1 MAGGVGGGAAG
12 AGPGAAG
19 PGAGAVLL
27 RRVRVHGA
35 PGGERDVLLAAGRV
49 RAIADD
55 LRPGAAGAAG
65 SPGARVPAGAEVV
78 DCGGAVLL
86 PGLVDAHV
94 HLTQW
99 AAARRRVDV
108 LPARSAREAVD
119 LLARHAPPGEDLVL
133 GHGFRDAL
141 WPDAPHRDLLDE
153 RFGARPVVV
162 VSQDLHAAWV
172 SSAAAARFGVAEPTG
187 VVREAEAMA
196 LTAAAGDVGADALD
210 RWVAEAAAAAAARGV
225 TGVVDLEHAPPA
237 VWARRAALGEPAVR
251 VSVGVWP
258 QWLDDALARGLRS
271 GAALPGA
278 GARVRV
284 GPVKLVVDGSL
295 GTRTAYC
302 CDAYPPPAP
311 AGPHGVLRLPPR
323 ELEAL
328 LRRAAAHGFD
338 AAVHAIGDA
347 AVAVALDGFAA
358 AGCTGRVEHAQQ
370 VRAQDLP
377 RFAQL
382 GVVASVQPR
391 HAPDDRDLCEVHWAH
406 GAGRAYPYAALHAAG
421 AELRLGSDA
430 PVAPLDPWDAV
441 AAAVHRSVDGRPA
454 WHPEQHLPLDVA
466 LRAAC
471 DGRAAVRAGDVAD
484 AVLVAEPPA
493 AVLAAGGAAALR
505 RTEVLGTLVGGAWT
519 HRAGV

>member
-1 MAGGVGGGAAG
+1 MPDRPAPADPA
-12 AGPGAAG
+12 P
-19 PGAGAVLL
+19 AVLL

-35 PGGERDVLLAAGRV
+35 PAADRERDVLLAGGRV
-49 RAIADD
+49 VAIGDD
-55 LRPGAAGAAG
+55 LRGELPGPVPGAD
-65 SPGARVPAGAEVV
+65 AEVV
-78 DCGGAVLL
+78 EAGGAVLL

-108 LPARSAREAVD
+108 LAAGSAREAVD
-119 LLARHAPPGEDLVL
+119 LLARGAAPGDDLVL

-141 WPDAPHRDLLDE
+141 WPDEPHRDLLDA
-153 RFGARPVVV
+153 RFGDRPVVV

-172 SSAAAARFGVAEPTG
+172 SSAAAARFGVAEPSG
-187 VVREAEAMA
+187 LLREAEAMA
-196 LTAAAGDVGADALD
+196 LTAAAGDVGAPVLD
-210 RWVAEAAAAAAARGV
+210 RWVLEATAAAAARGV
-225 TGVVDLEHAPPA
+225 TGIVDLEYAPPA
-237 VWARRAALGEPAVR
+237 AWARRAALGEPAVR
-251 VSVGVWP
+251 VAAGVWP
-258 QWLDDALARGLRS
+258 DWLDDAVARGLRS
-271 GAALPGA
+271 GDQVPGA
-278 GARVRV
+278 GPRVRV

-323 ELEAL
+323 ELEPL

-338 AAVHAIGDA
+338 VAVHAIGDA
-347 AVAVALDGFAA
+347 AVAVALDGFEAV
-358 AGCTGRVEHAQQ
+358 GCTGRVEHAQQ
-370 VRAQDLP
+370 VREQDLG
-377 RFAQL
+377 RFARL

-391 HAPDDRDLCEVHWAH
+391 HAVDDRDLSEAHWAS
-406 GAGRAYPYAALHAAG
+406 GLGRAFPYAALHAAG

-441 AAAVHRSVDGRPA
+441 ASAVHRSVDERPA
-454 WHPEQHLPLDVA
+454 WHPEQHLPLEVA

-471 DGRAAVRAGDVAD
+471 DGRPAVRVGDAADVA
-484 AVLVAEPPA
+484 LVPEPPA
-493 AVLAAGGAAALR
+493 AVLAAGGADALR
-505 RTEVLGTLVGGAWT
+505 RTGVLGTLVGGVWT